1 MWPENDDSDDGR
13 TDRGHQDGARRDILG
28 LAYQG
33 VKVLRSSVGEK
44 FQSGIQCLG
53 CPNRGGGNHDPT
65 PFRSGEMKEKSRYR
79 DDYGPGSVN
88 PCVLLGAKNVN
99 DSVNRVSN
107 TLDSTGKLKWTAHC
121 GWVMAGP
128 ALTLGL

>member
-1 MWPENDDSDDGR
+1 MRPENDSADDRR
-13 TDRGHQDGARRDILG
+13 TDRGHQDSAGRDILG

-33 VKVLRSSVGEK
+33 MKVLRGSVGEK
-44 FQSGIQCLG
+44 FQGGIQRLG

-65 PFRSGEMKEKSRYR
+65 PFRSGEMKEKSRDR

-88 PCVLLGAKNVN
+88 PCVVLGAENVN

-107 TLDSTGKLKWTAHC
+107 TLDSTGKLEWAAHC
-121 GWVMAGP
+121 GGIMAGA
-128 ALTLGL
+128 ALTLGV